1 MNADKRK
8 ELAKTIELMEEAKD
22 IIESISEQEQECFDN
37 LSENLQQ
44 SERGQRFEEIASS
57 LSDVVSTIDE
67 AISEVESAS
76 E

>member
-1 MNADKRK
+1 MNQEKRK
-8 ELAKTIELMEEAKD
+8 ELAKAISLMEEAKE

-44 SERGQRFEEIASS
+44 SERGQRFEEIASQ